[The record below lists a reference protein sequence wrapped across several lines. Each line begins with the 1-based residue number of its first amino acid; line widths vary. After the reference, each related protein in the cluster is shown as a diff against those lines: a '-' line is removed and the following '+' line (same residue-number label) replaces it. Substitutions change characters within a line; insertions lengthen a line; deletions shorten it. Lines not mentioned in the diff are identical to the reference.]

1 MSSQPYHRFRPA
13 KENKFGNIP
22 PPSRIYIS
30 SKNTESIPIDVPVE
44 QRQMPTWETL
54 GITENEYYEQIH
66 IQPVPENAL
75 VLEFQIENNET
86 LDISQR

>member
-30 SKNTESIPIDVPVE
+30 SKNTERNPIDIPVE
-44 QRQMPTWETL
+44 QRQMPIWET
-54 GITENEYYEQIH
+54 
-66 IQPVPENAL
+66 
-75 VLEFQIENNET
+75 
-86 LDISQR
+86 

>member
-13 KENKFGNIP
+13 KENKFGSIP
-22 PPSRIYIS
+22 PPNRIYIS
-30 SKNTESIPIDVPVE
+30 SKNTERTPIDIPVE
-44 QRQMPTWETL
+44 QHQPPIWKTL

-75 VLEFQIENNET
+75 VLELQIENNET